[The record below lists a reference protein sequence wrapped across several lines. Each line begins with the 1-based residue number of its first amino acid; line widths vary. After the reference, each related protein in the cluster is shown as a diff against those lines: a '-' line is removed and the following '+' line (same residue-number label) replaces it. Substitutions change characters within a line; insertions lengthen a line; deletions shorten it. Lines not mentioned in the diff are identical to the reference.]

1 MAFNGHANP
10 DESGF
15 ALQIMLVAQSLL
27 FILLLTS
34 TAQQAPPIGIIDYYG
49 LRSVT
54 EQQARQ
60 SVGLREGDALPDP
73 WPEFRAKAEGRLK
86 SLPNVTQARLQGV
99 CCDAGKLIIFIG
111 IREKGTPPLR
121 FRSAPLG
128 KVRLPDKIVKAGE
141 AYSDAV
147 TNAVLKGEASEDD
160 SQGHALI
167 ANAEARAFQEGFI
180 TYAAQNLNLLR
191 AVLRG
196 SADAKHR
203 ALAAE
208 IIAYAPNKQDIVK
221 DLVYGTR
228 DADSDVRNNSL
239 RALGVIAKFAQSS
252 SARGIKV
259 PLKPFVELLNS
270 IEWTDRNKSALA
282 LFSLTASRDPLV
294 LAYLR
299 RRVLDSLVDMSRWKS
314 PGHAQY
320 PFFILGRVGNIP
332 EDEIQK
338 AWDEGK
344 RESLIERVLQSSK
357 QPAGRRRKS

>member
-1 MAFNGHANP
+1 
-10 DESGF
+10 
-15 ALQIMLVAQSLL
+15 MLVAQSLL
-27 FILLLTS
+27 VILLLAS
-34 TAQQAPPIGIIDYYG
+34 TTQQALPIGIIDFYG

-54 EQQARQ
+54 KQQARQ
-60 SVGLREGDALPDP
+60 SVGLKEGDALPDP
-73 WPEFRAKAEGRLK
+73 WPEFRARAEGRLK
-86 SLPNVTQARLQGV
+86 SLPNVTQARVQGV

-111 IREKGTPPLR
+111 IREKGAPPLR

-128 KVRLPDKIVKAGE
+128 KVRLPDKIEKTGE
-141 AYSDAV
+141 AYSDAI
-147 TNAVLKGEASEDD
+147 TNAVMKGEASEDD
-160 SQGHALI
+160 SHGHSLV
-167 ANAEARAFQEGFI
+167 ANAEARALQEVFI

-239 RALGVIAKFAQSS
+239 RALGVIAEFARSS
-252 SARGIKV
+252 GERGIKV

-270 IEWTDRNKSALA
+270 IEWTDRNKAALA

-299 RRVLDSLVDMSRWKS
+299 RRVLQSLVDMSRWNS

-320 PFFILGRVGNIP
+320 PFIILGRVGNIS
-332 EDEIQK
+332 EEEIQT

-344 RESLIERVLQSSK
+344 QESVIERVLQNSK
-357 QPAGRRRKS
+357 QHAGRHRKS